1 MEALAAQSSLLA
13 FVVLAIGLALLLFSA
28 NYFVEGIAAIATILG
43 VPPLV
48 IGMTLVAFGTST
60 PKLVIN
66 GLAAVRGETAL
77 AFGNIVGAC
86 TLNVGFVLAI
96 TAIVHP
102 LRVEPSIITR
112 EIPMLWVGVI
122 ALLVLGADKVLDPP
136 ATINVFHH
144 ADGLILLLLFGI
156 FLYYTVIYS
165 MASRA
170 LTGHRRDAFLEQ
182 VAEETER
189 APRPAIGRH
198 AVITVLAL
206 AGVSISADWT
216 VVGATGLARF
226 LGLSEN
232 IIGLTIVALGTTLP
246 EMLTCVL
253 AARRGNADIA
263 LGNVLGSNI
272 FNMLAIG
279 GMVSLI
285 RPVEVPQGGALDLF
299 FMAFLALVLM
309 PIAIRSGLTI
319 TRGEGVFLLAT
330 NVAYVIY
337 RVVTSSNLPSG

>member
-1 MEALAAQSSLLA
+1 MEALAAQSALFA
-13 FVVLAIGLALLLFSA
+13 FAVLALGLAVLLVSA
-28 NYFVEGIAAIATILG
+28 NYFVEGIAAIASILG

-60 PKLVIN
+60 PELVIN
-66 GLAAVRGETAL
+66 GLAASRGETAL

-96 TAIVHP
+96 TAIVRP

-112 EIPMLWVGVI
+112 EIPMLWLGVI
-122 ALLVLGADKVLDPP
+122 AILILGADKFFDPT
-136 ATINVFHH
+136 ATVNSFNR

-156 FLYYTVIYS
+156 FIYYTVIYS

-170 LTGHRRDAFLEQ
+170 VIGFRRDAFLEQ
-182 VAEETER
+182 VAQETEV
-189 APRPAIGRH
+189 PVRPAIGRH
-198 AVITVLAL
+198 TAITLIAL
-206 AGVSISADWT
+206 GGVSLSADWT
-216 VVGATGLARF
+216 VSGATGLARF

-272 FNMLAIG
+272 FNLLAIG
-279 GMVSLI
+279 GMVSFLS
-285 RPVEVPQGGALDLF
+285 PVVVPQGGALDLF
-299 FMAFLALVLM
+299 FMAFLALVLL

-319 TRGEGVFLLAT
+319 TRGEGVFLLAA
-330 NVAYVIY
+330 NIAYLLY
-337 RVVTSSNLPSG
+337 RLFSANLPSA